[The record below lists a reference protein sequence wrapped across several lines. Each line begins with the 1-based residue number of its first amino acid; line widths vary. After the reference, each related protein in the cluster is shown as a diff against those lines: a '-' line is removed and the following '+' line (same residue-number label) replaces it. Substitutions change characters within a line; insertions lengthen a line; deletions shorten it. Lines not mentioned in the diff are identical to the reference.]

1 MLTHLIILL
10 DDTSASYCHYE
21 STKKEHRLISL
32 EDLKAGIIFAMKEN
46 LNIQF
51 VYPDYELPTE
61 YTDAIDSI
69 DHTKI
74 KPLDQADDADVIVL
88 DDWGDAVP
96 EGSTCIIRTCRE
108 ELSKHLATLR
118 EWLGKVARLNIVL
131 TDVEFFTDDD
141 IEIYSNTL
149 EAVADGI
156 IEVLR
161 QGRSIQVNLLTDRMM
176 LTEMNNCNAGDNNV
190 TLAPNGMFY
199 LCPAFYYEDEEQS
212 VGDLNNGLAIKN
224 PQLLRLNH
232 APICRVCDAYQC
244 RRCIWMNGRL
254 TGDMNTPSHQ
264 QCVVAHLE
272 RNASRELQ
280 LKLEKQGIR
289 LSNSQPIE
297 ENKELDPFNIVNKW
311 K

>member
-21 STKKEHRLISL
+21 VTKKEHRLISL

-51 VYPDYELPTE
+51 VYPNYELPAE
-61 YTDAIDSI
+61 YLEAIDNI
-69 DHTKI
+69 DHTDI
-74 KPLDQADDADVIVL
+74 KPICQATEADVVVL
-88 DDWGDAVP
+88 DGWADMVP

-108 ELSKHLATLR
+108 ELSGHLVTLR

-131 TDVEFFTDDD
+131 TDVESFTDDD
-141 IEIYSNTL
+141 IEIYGNTL

-176 LTEMNNCNAGDNNV
+176 LTGMNNCNAGDNNV

-212 VGDLNNGLAIKN
+212 VGDLNSGLAIRN
-224 PQLLRLNH
+224 QQLLRLDH

-297 ENKELDPFNIVNKW
+297 ENKELDPFNIVNRW